1 MKSESIIEDGRI
13 EFVLPGD
20 REYSTSFELN
30 TTCGIMSNISSIT
43 FSEIFS
49 VTILAYVEFLY
60 TIFCCHVF
68 SVGDQS
74 VGRHYQNISIIM

>member
-1 MKSESIIEDGRI
+1 MKTQSSIEDDKVT
-13 EFVLPGD
+13 FVLPAD

-49 VTILAYVEFLY
+49 VTILAHVEFLD

>member
-1 MKSESIIEDGRI
+1 MKSQSIIEDDKVT
-13 EFVLPGD
+13 FVLLAD

-43 FSEIFS
+43 FSETCN
-49 VTILAYVEFLY
+49 VTILAHVEFLD

-68 SVGDQS
+68 FVGDQS